1 MAPGSS
7 HTAGLEGEAD
17 RIPGED
23 IAAVMNSPEA
33 DIPPGEGDTLEE
45 DTLAAA

>member
-7 HTAGLEGEAD
+7 HTAALEGEVD
-17 RIPGED
+17 RILGED
-23 IAAVMNSPEA
+23 IVVVDHSPEA
-33 DIPPGEGDTLEE
+33 DNPGEGDTLEE